1 MTNIR
6 VETEKLQSVAGQL
19 KSNSSS
25 IGGVGGRLLNAGSS
39 ARTYDNNSFGPK
51 VRAICTDS
59 NARALNI
66 GGILGGMA
74 GMLNRKVNAFI
85 QADSIFSQEM
95 GKKNLSF
102 EFPSLIGIDARG
114 EINDLINSK
123 RYKFVEDQWN
133 KMDIEQRKHFLNKF
147 QASLLFLYGYPLASD
162 EIIFTDTSG
171 YIKKNQFN
179 FLSFKGAYVN
189 TRDSILGELC
199 DKIVEHYDEVPFQWG
214 GWARIDK
221 NLTPELCKKMYDSGC
236 HHLTF
241 GFESGC
247 PRINKEMRK
256 GYKWREYS
264 NEYAANVFKNCMD
277 AGIKTVLFLIIGF
290 PTETDEDFQE
300 TMKFLK
306 EYKQYIDAVYCMSTF
321 ILSNEM
327 IDEKEKFH
335 LKDNKFAHMIEWQ
348 SDMNTYEQRL
358 DRLEIFRKYAEE
370 NGLTTISP
378 RLPDQVATP
387 SQGTTMD

>member
-19 KSNSSS
+19 KSNSTS

-162 EIIFTDTSG
+162 EIIFTDLPDINGDYKGRYFENKITVDITNVETDGPFPLMRTIAHENRHAMQDHAIQNPEFRPDGITDDMADEWQDNFDNYIESENDFEG
-171 YIKKNQFN
+171 YWKQVVEKD
-179 FLSFKGAYVN
+179 ARATAVDYVN
-189 TRDSILGELC
+189 GYVND
-199 DKIVEHYDEVPFQWG
+199 Y
-214 GWARIDK
+214 
-221 NLTPELCKKMYDSGC
+221 
-236 HHLTF
+236 
-241 GFESGC
+241 GFSS
-247 PRINKEMRK
+247 
-256 GYKWREYS
+256 W
-264 NEYAANVFKNCMD
+264 
-277 AGIKTVLFLIIGF
+277 
-290 PTETDEDFQE
+290 
-300 TMKFLK
+300 
-306 EYKQYIDAVYCMSTF
+306 
-321 ILSNEM
+321 
-327 IDEKEKFH
+327 
-335 LKDNKFAHMIEWQ
+335 
-348 SDMNTYEQRL
+348 
-358 DRLEIFRKYAEE
+358 
-370 NGLTTISP
+370 
-378 RLPDQVATP
+378 
-387 SQGTTMD
+387 